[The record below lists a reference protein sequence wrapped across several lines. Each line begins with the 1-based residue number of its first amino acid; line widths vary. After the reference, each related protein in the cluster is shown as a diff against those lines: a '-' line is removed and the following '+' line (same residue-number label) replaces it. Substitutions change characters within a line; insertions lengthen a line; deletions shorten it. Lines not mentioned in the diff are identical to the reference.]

1 MIKLLNILLA
11 VSLAVAPGLSI
22 DGLLHSLKLCD
33 LLTPESTHMR
43 PASQAAAQHCGHERQ
58 QPKPDPEDEPTHCHH
73 IDGVAQT
80 QISPLLN
87 LAPEYAP
94 LPPHTGLVSTSM
106 RQPPVLLPALPK
118 DPRPPPGEPRVG
130 TTFILI

>member
-11 VSLAVAPGLSI
+11 VSLAVAPGLSV

-43 PASQAAAQHCGHERQ
+43 PASQAAAQHCGHEHQ
-58 QPKPDPEDEPTHCHH
+58 QPKPEDEPTDCHH
-73 IDGVAQT
+73 VDGVAQA

-94 LPPHTGLVSTSM
+94 EPPHISLVNASM
-106 RQPPVLLPALPK
+106 QQPPVLLPALPK